1 MPLPVCI
8 VFGVS
13 VCILRCVIVCV
24 SVSVCARAPLCIHQP
39 ATRLSSDTPL
49 SLQSRKITLAV
60 SLADVAGMSPKD
72 RRGETIPTK
81 WHELMWLINTTLII
95 CKLHVW
101 VHVTWEAYVACCVH
115 PNKCQLI
122 CIWSAPRLKTG
133 QSARCREK
141 KTRRRRGRKGGKE
154 RERKNMIANKKKIE
168 SCLDS
173 MHVFFFC
180 HFVFFFVWSLFVLCA
195 VGECVI
201 WRPIKR

>member
-24 SVSVCARAPLCIHQP
+24 SVCVRAPLCIHQP

-101 VHVTWEAYVACCVH
+101 VHVTWEAYAACCVH

-141 KTRRRRGRKGGKE
+141 KTRRRRGRKEEKEEKREKGK
-154 RERKNMIANKKKIE
+154 IWLHTKKKI
-168 SCLDS
+168 
-173 MHVFFFC
+173 
-180 HFVFFFVWSLFVLCA
+180 
-195 VGECVI
+195 
-201 WRPIKR
+201 